1 MMTSWRSGGI
11 RGEGATDGG
20 QAREGGRLAD
30 WLVDLLAWYA
40 HKCNTNY
47 YCRLFMCESEAC
59 LSGTR
64 SFCEDSTSFVRLNLG
79 GGDISE
85 VNCSKML
92 KVAVE

>member
-1 MMTSWRSGGI
+1 MMTSWRSGGT
-11 RGEGATDGG
+11 RGKGATDGG

-40 HKCNTNY
+40 HNCNINY

-64 SFCEDSTSFVRLNLG
+64 SFCEDSTSFVRINLG
-79 GGDISE
+79 GR
-85 VNCSKML
+85 
-92 KVAVE
+92 

>member
-1 MMTSWRSGGI
+1 MGDT
-11 RGEGATDGG
+11 GEGATDGG

-30 WLVDLLAWYA
+30 WLVDLLAWHA
-40 HKCNTNY
+40 HSGNINY
-47 YCRLFMCESEAC
+47 YCTLFMCESEAC

-64 SFCEDSTSFVRLNLG
+64 SFCEGSTSFVRLNFG

-85 VNCSKML
+85 INCNKML